1 MAKNVKEK
9 VIFNGDGGDEVFG
22 GYNHHRSAYILSNL
36 SKMNFIKIF
45 KPKFKNKIFNR
56 MFLKNSK
63 EFYLSFNEGNLMKEK
78 ENYFLDYKNLDVN
91 DLNLNHTKSFH
102 FSNRINDVCFLDI
115 DTKIVNDFLRRN
127 DIIL

>member
-1 MAKNVKEK
+1 
-9 VIFNGDGGDEVFG
+9 
-22 GYNHHRSAYILSNL
+22 
-36 SKMNFIKIF
+36 
-45 KPKFKNKIFNR
+45 
-56 MFLKNSK
+56 MFFENSK

-115 DTKIVNDFLRRN
+115 DTKIVNDF
-127 DIIL
+127 